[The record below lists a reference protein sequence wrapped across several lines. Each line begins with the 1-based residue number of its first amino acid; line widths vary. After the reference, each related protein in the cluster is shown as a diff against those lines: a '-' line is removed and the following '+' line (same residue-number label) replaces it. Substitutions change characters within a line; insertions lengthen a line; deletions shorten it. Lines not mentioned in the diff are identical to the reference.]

1 VSVTVVP
8 EGAANI
14 AGTGPYEHGA
24 LATLVATPNEG
35 YRLVHWSGNDVASP
49 ESGTQTVTVN
59 DDVTLTAT
67 FEFDPNFGTL
77 AYAFHAEDLGN
88 FWHRS
93 PWFGY
98 FHQTTENWI
107 YHLDFGWIYS
117 IPYGSESLDR
127 RRRTANTNDNDGVWF
142 WQEELGWVWT
152 TGEVFPY
159 LYQESTN
166 GWLFYDKA
174 SSNPA
179 ILYDFEN
186 QEWFAIAQP
195 DHHVETNAMPT
206 DGGDVV
212 GGGSY
217 KGGTDAYL
225 VAQPSNGFIFE
236 GWEGDAQGSENPLLI
251 QNLENSMSIG
261 AKFKSIAGGMQGIA
275 SVIENATHLTKEQKK
290 TAIFQIALTGSSPLV
305 SIGSDEK
312 IGSQD
317 SNSHFFAKALGLS
330 SAKTATDSDFDAN
343 SAQLNHP
350 YLPWAKGWSG
360 QVDLEGGKT
369 LTLQATKTE
378 TVNEIDCLV
387 INATTTNGFWTTR
400 WLARDKKGTIRIMR
414 ETRNKQTT
422 DLIQPFLPSVPE
434 AGWKSWTNASAIP
447 DNYAVVSNLT
457 SKVRLQSGQIL
468 ENCIRLIVHSSEGT
482 RIEYYA
488 KGRGLVK
495 IEKK

>member
-1 VSVTVVP
+1 M
-8 EGAANI
+8 
-14 AGTGPYEHGA
+14 
-24 LATLVATPNEG
+24 
-35 YRLVHWSGNDVASP
+35 
-49 ESGTQTVTVN
+49 
-59 DDVTLTAT
+59 
-67 FEFDPNFGTL
+67 
-77 AYAFHAEDLGN
+77 
-88 FWHRS
+88 
-93 PWFGY
+93 
-98 FHQTTENWI
+98 
-107 YHLDFGWIYS
+107 
-117 IPYGSESLDR
+117 
-127 RRRTANTNDNDGVWF
+127 
-142 WQEELGWVWT
+142 
-152 TGEVFPY
+152 
-159 LYQESTN
+159 
-166 GWLFYDKA
+166 FYDKA
-174 SSNPA
+174 SSSPA
-179 ILYDFEN
+179 LLYDFQN
-186 QEWFAIAQP
+186 HEWFAIGQP
-195 DHHVETNAMPT
+195 DHHLETNAIPAA
-206 DGGDVV
+206 GGEVV

-225 VAQPSNGFIFE
+225 VAKPSNGFIFE
-236 GWEGDAQGSENPLLI
+236 GWTGDAEGSENPLLI

-261 AKFKSIAGGMQGIA
+261 AKFMSIAGGMQGIA
-275 SVIENATHLTKEQKK
+275 SVIENATHLNKEEKK

-305 SIGSDEK
+305 SIGSGDTNPTV
-312 IGSQD
+312 D
-317 SNSHFFAKALGLS
+317 SSFYSFAKALGLS
-330 SAKTATDSDFDAN
+330 SANNSTGSDFDAN

-360 QVDLEGGKT
+360 QVDWEGGKT

-434 AGWKSWTNASAIP
+434 AGWKSWTDASAIP

-457 SKVRLQSGQIL
+457 AKVRLQSGQIL

-495 IEKK
+495 TEKP